1 MQIKGLSAPLW
12 NKRLNTGAVNKRLNE
27 NNTDVF
33 ISFKSEPDYGK
44 EYSKFIIDLA
54 EKYMYCKNF
63 YEPLTDEIWEKIPL
77 SEKIFNH
84 SSANEL
90 MSQRYFSVMALI
102 TKMQDGRKK
111 NDEKTKDNTKIIGG
125 IKGSLTNV
133 INERKDLKKEIEN
146 QKIEDEKIQESLNE
160 LLVKQKKW
168 NYYTDNLTNGVVKL
182 IQSERENKK
191 ENPDNKMMELD
202 ELNGIMLKGLTD
214 ENEEKIIKWIKD
226 KTGCEVINFDFAD
239 KTEDDVI
246 DDLMNLQQETSDKNE
261 RTFVHIKNLEK
272 FTEPIEDNDK
282 IIGKLKR
289 FFQCCSKKY
298 NCILISRV
306 EHPEKIDEDLL
317 ADQRFVIKLD
327 ADLIQNDKKMDV
339 IQNHDGYKLKIGK
352 NADNTINLYLGDS
365 GYNDKT
371 LWIDS
376 NKNDDIISVIAR
388 LEKIKQIDKFKNI
401 KTIQCPQPEKAEDLP
416 SFYRIESRFTY
427 TGVPIYEKVI
437 ESS

>member
-1 MQIKGLSAPLW
+1 M
-12 NKRLNTGAVNKRLNE
+12 
-27 NNTDVF
+27 
-33 ISFKSEPDYGK
+33 
-44 EYSKFIIDLA
+44 
-54 EKYMYCKNF
+54 
-63 YEPLTDEIWEKIPL
+63 
-77 SEKIFNH
+77 
-84 SSANEL
+84 
-90 MSQRYFSVMALI
+90 
-102 TKMQDGRKK
+102 
-111 NDEKTKDNTKIIGG
+111 
-125 IKGSLTNV
+125 
-133 INERKDLKKEIEN
+133 
-146 QKIEDEKIQESLNE
+146 
-160 LLVKQKKW
+160 LVKEKKW
-168 NYYTDNLTNGVVKL
+168 NYFTDNLTNGVVKL
-182 IQSERENKK
+182 IQSERGNKK

-246 DDLMNLQQETSDKNE
+246 DDLMDLQQEAGDKNE

-339 IQNHDGYKLKIGK
+339 IQNYDGYKLKIGK